1 MVKMELVKSAL
12 NKVQSNYLTDMA
24 KLQEEM
30 TEVKSELISVKHE
43 LRGLGDKMEKILSVI
58 VKE

>member
-24 KLQEEM
+24 KLQEEI
-30 TEVKSELISVKHE
+30 TEVKSELNSVKHE
-43 LRGLGDKMEKILSVI
+43 LRELGDKMEKILSVI